1 MSIMQPEHNI
11 MTSSE
16 AAQYLQ
22 VHPRTVVGMA
32 LRREIPSFRIGRH
45 WRFRRSDLDL
55 WIADK
60 VQSNCSSF
68 RRN

>member
-1 MSIMQPEHNI
+1 MSLAQTASDIL
-11 MTSSE
+11 TSSE

-32 LRREIPSFRIGRH
+32 SRHEIPSFRIGRH
-45 WRFRRSDLDL
+45 WRFRKSDLDL

-60 VQSNCSSF
+60 VQSSCSSF